1 MWIVRLGFIRPL
13 RGKRVARESMQ
24 GALSRREEGGIA
36 IAQTTP
42 EPFISCSTSS
52 SPADIAGRTASKS
65 PRTGRIMGI
74 TAGGPRPRKKEKLSG
89 ARAKF
94 PKSSKTS
101 AARDRVRDNGK
112 MHQRVRRDIF
122 AYSFPNWVTEVTS
135 AEGGPTEGPRALEE
149 SVSEPHVSKFSRR
162 GWLREGR
169 GNSGGQQNAA
179 WPRIIPRVF
188 GTIRMRRGRTARAR
202 GYLRGLRRRMRDP
215 SRISGNFRIG
225 RRSASSQQIRDTLVR

>member
-1 MWIVRLGFIRPL
+1 MDSATWLHPTPTRETGR
-13 RGKRVARESMQ
+13 AREHAR
-24 GALSRREEGGIA
+24 GALLKGGRRDCHRTNDAGAIHILQHVLEPGRHCGKDSVQIA
-36 IAQTTP
+36 EDWPNHGDHRWRPSP
-42 EPFISCSTSS
+42 E
-52 SPADIAGRTASKS
+52 
-65 PRTGRIMGI
+65 
-74 TAGGPRPRKKEKLSG
+74 KEREVIRR

-225 RRSASSQQIRDTLVR
+225 RRSASLQQIRDTLGR